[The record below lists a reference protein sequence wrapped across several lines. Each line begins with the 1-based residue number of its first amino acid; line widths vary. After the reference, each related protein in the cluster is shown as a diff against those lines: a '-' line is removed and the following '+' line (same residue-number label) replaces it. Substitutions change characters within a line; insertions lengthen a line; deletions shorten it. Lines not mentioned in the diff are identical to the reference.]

1 MVDLKVN
8 LSGITLDNPV
18 IPASGTFGYGKEFAE
33 IYDINILGSISF
45 KGTTREARLGN
56 PLPRIAECTDGMI
69 NSVGLQNPGLDA
81 VCEKELPDL
90 AKIYKKPVIA
100 NISGFSIDE
109 YTACASAMDKQ
120 EQVGIIEVNVSLSL
134 IHI

>member
-1 MVDLKVN
+1 MVDLKVT

-18 IPASGTFGYGKEFAE
+18 IPASGTFGYGREFAE

-56 PLPRIAECTDGMI
+56 PLPRIAECPSGLI

-81 VCEKELPDL
+81 VCAEEDV
-90 AKIYKKPVIA
+90 YKRQI
-100 NISGFSIDE
+100 ISR
-109 YTACASAMDKQ
+109 AA
-120 EQVGIIEVNVSLSL
+120 L
-134 IHI
+134 